1 MRKRINTPGRSYV
14 NRVNDIIKIYDEHA
28 RDGLSNR
35 EILRRFIYP
44 KYFICERTFY
54 NIVNASANNRVIDG
68 INDIKNQLSLFND

>member
-68 INDIKNQLSLFND
+68 IIDIKNQLSLFND

>member
-14 NRVNDIIKIYDEHA
+14 NRVSDIIKIYDEHA